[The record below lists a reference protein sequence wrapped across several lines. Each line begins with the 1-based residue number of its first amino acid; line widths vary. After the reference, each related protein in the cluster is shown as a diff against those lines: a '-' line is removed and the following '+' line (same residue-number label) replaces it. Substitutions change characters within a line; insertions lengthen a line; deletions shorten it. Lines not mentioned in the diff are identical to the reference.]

1 MSGFESTKLNFGHE
15 EIKSKALSAE
25 GGDYKYEEFES
36 EAILG
41 LQAGRGLLGTDG
53 VLTGLIQRLVNA
65 ALSGEMNRHLKGERS
80 EGLPPRLTRFCTSTI
95 LATVGNTS

>member
-1 MSGFESTKLNFGHE
+1 MKKV
-15 EIKSKALSAE
+15 KSKAVSAE
-25 GGDYKYEEFES
+25 GGEFKYEEFES

-65 ALSGEMNRHLKGERS
+65 ALSGELNGHLKEER
-80 EGLPPRLTRFCTSTI
+80 T
-95 LATVGNTS
+95 